1 MSPLQYGVSPGPEPM
16 SEPLAFQNGRFLPA
30 SQAAVPLYDAGFVL
44 GATVAEQVRTFR
56 GQLFRLEEH
65 LQRLAD
71 SLRIVG
77 VDPGWTQEALAEIAR
92 ELVAHNHALLDPDD
106 DLGISILVTPGP
118 YPTMAQLARA
128 AGAMQPLVCLHTYP
142 LPFHLWAHT
151 YSQGQALVVSN
162 VRQVPR
168 SCWPTN
174 LKCRS
179 RMHYYLAD
187 LEARRVNPRAR
198 ALLLDQE
205 GWVLE
210 TSTASIALVDREEGV
225 IAPPAEKILPG
236 ISVGVIAEL
245 SARAGL
251 PFVHRDLSVEEVRQA
266 DEVILCSTSP
276 CVWPVTEL
284 NGTAV
289 GRIGSNTWSARFL
302 AAWSDQVGVDIADQ
316 AARFA
321 NRIGA

>member
-1 MSPLQYGVSPGPEPM
+1 M
-16 SEPLAFQNGRFLPA
+16 SEPLAFQNGEFLPA
-30 SQAAVPLYDAGFVL
+30 SQATVPLYDAGFVL
-44 GATVAEQVRTFR
+44 GATVAEQVRTFG
-56 GQLFRLEEH
+56 GQIFRLEEH

-71 SLRIVG
+71 SLEIVG
-77 VDPGWTQEALAEIAR
+77 VEPGFRFEELAEFAR
-92 ELVAHNHALLDPDD
+92 ELVDHNHALHDPAD
-106 DLGISILVTPGP
+106 DLGVSIFVTPGP
-118 YPTMAQLARA
+118 YATMARGAPA
-128 AGAMQPLVCLHTYP
+128 ADRLQPLVCMHTYP
-142 LPFHLWAHT
+142 LPFHLWADK
-151 YSQGQALVVSN
+151 YVAGQALIVS
-162 VRQVPR
+162 RIHQVPNG
-168 SCWPTN
+168 CWPAK

-187 LEARRVNPRAR
+187 LEARRLNPQAR

-210 TSTASIALVDREEGV
+210 TSTASIAILDRDEGV

-245 SARAGL
+245 AARAGI
-251 PFVHRDLSVEEVRQA
+251 PFVHRDLSVPEVRRA

-284 NGTAV
+284 DGVAV
-289 GRIGSNTWSARFL
+289 GRTGGDTWSARFL
-302 AAWSDQVGVDIADQ
+302 TAWSEQVGVDIAAQ

-321 NRIGA
+321 NRN